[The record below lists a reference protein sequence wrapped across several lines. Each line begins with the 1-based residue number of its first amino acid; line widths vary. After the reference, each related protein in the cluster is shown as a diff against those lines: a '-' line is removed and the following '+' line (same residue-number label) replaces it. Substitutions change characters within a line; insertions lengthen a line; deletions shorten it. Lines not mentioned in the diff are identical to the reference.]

1 MALDVTDLRGF
12 YASSLGKTANH
23 LVCAHLARRW
33 DNLAGLSVLGLGY
46 ATPYLD
52 RFRGQALRL
61 LAMMPAEQGVVNWP
75 SEGASASALIDD
87 TMLPLPDSCI
97 DRVLLAHAL
106 ETAEHPR
113 ELLEEVWRVL
123 TPGGRLIVVA
133 PNRSGLWA
141 RLDSTPF
148 GHGRPFSRGQLHDL
162 MRETLFS
169 PIYWSEALYTPPL
182 NRAMV
187 LRLAPAIEGV
197 SAKLSLPGAG
207 VIVVEAT
214 KQLYR
219 LVGARRARRSFPE
232 LAPALTPS
240 LSPRPL
246 GSGRDLR

>member
-1 MALDVTDLRGF
+1 MALDVTDLRSF
-12 YASSLGKTANH
+12 YASSLGKTAFQ
-23 LVCAHLARRW
+23 LVFAHIAHRW
-33 DNLAGLSVLGLGY
+33 DKLAGLSVLGLGY

-52 RFRGQALRL
+52 PFRGQALRT

-75 SEGASASALIDD
+75 SDGASASALIDD

-106 ETAEHPR
+106 ETAEHPVQ
-113 ELLEEVWRVL
+113 LLEEVWRVL
-123 TPGGRLIVVA
+123 TPGGRLIVVV

-148 GHGRPFSRGQLHDL
+148 GHGRPYSRGQLLDL
-162 MRETLFS
+162 MRATLFS

-187 LRLAPAIEGV
+187 MRLAPAIEGV
-197 SAKLSLPGAG
+197 SARLSLPGAG
-207 VIVVEAT
+207 VILVEAT

-219 LVGARRARRSFPE
+219 LVGARRVRRGLPE
-232 LAPALTPS
+232 LAPALSPA

-246 GSGRDLR
+246 GSGRVR